1 MSDQG
6 KRVSSGMELIR
17 CIDSA
22 TQPKKSMPFLIS
34 APPASAGGAEGPA
47 LPQEI
52 QIGVDFKLQTC
63 SIIGQLNLT

>member
-22 TQPKKSMPFLIS
+22 TQPKKSMPFFIS
-34 APPASAGGAEGPA
+34 APPAEGPA

-52 QIGVDFKLQTC
+52 QIGIDFKLQTC
-63 SIIGQLNLT
+63 SLLDNLT